1 MAKYIYNRCSTK
13 GQDYAQQMTCISAYF
28 ERYGVDAATITDT
41 IVEKQHGDVA
51 HDKRAIGRL
60 IERCERGDIIY
71 VSELSRIGRNMS
83 DVFSVVSQL
92 CERGVVII
100 QCKDGSQI
108 ENHTIAGKAILF
120 ALSLAAEIEL
130 DNIRQRTR
138 SGVQHCMQ
146 QIAEKGEYITK
157 KGTRL
162 TKWGGW
168 HNSPETMKAAQ
179 LASAMQRREN
189 MEEWQRK
196 SPAFNLVSKMMREGK
211 KYAEIEGQLSLLY
224 DANPDMWCTRQ
235 GAKVS
240 KAHISKW
247 AKYIKYQID

>member
-1 MAKYIYNRCSTK
+1 MAKYIYSRCSTK
-13 GQDYAQQMTCISAYF
+13 GQDYAQQMTCINAYF
-28 ERYGVDAATITDT
+28 ERYGIDAATITDT
-41 IVEKQHGDVA
+41 IVEKQHGDVT

-60 IERCERGDIIY
+60 IKRCERGDIIY
-71 VSELSRIGRNMS
+71 VSELSRIGRSMS
-83 DVFSVVSQL
+83 DIFDVVTQL
-92 CERGVVII
+92 CSRGVMII

-108 ENHTIAGKAILF
+108 ENNTIAGKAILF

-130 DNIRQRTR
+130 ENIRQRTR
-138 SGVQHCMQ
+138 SGVQYCMQ

-168 HNSPETMKAAQ
+168 HNNPEAMQAAH
-179 LASAMQRREN
+179 LASAIQRREN
-189 MEEWQRK
+189 LEEWQRK
-196 SPAFNLVSKMMREGK
+196 SPAFNLVAKMMREGK
-211 KYAEIEGQLSLLY
+211 KYAEIEEQLSLLY
-224 DANPDMWCTRQ
+224 DANPEMWCTRQ

-247 AKYIKYQID
+247 AKYIRYEI

>member
-13 GQDYAQQMTCISAYF
+13 GQDYAQQMTCINAYF

-60 IERCERGDIIY
+60 IDRCESGDIIY

-92 CERGVVII
+92 CEKGVAII

-130 DNIRQRTR
+130 ENIRQRTR
-138 SGVQHCMQ
+138 SGVQYCMQ
-146 QIAEKGEYITK
+146 QIAENGEYITK

-168 HNSPETMKAAQ
+168 QNNPETMKAAH
-179 LASAMQRREN
+179 LASALQRREN

-196 SPAFNLVSKMMREGK
+196 SPAFNLVAKMMRDGRS
-211 KYAEIEGQLSLLY
+211 YSEIEEQLSLLY
-224 DANPDMWCTRQ
+224 DTNPEMWGTRR

-240 KAHISKW
+240 KGQISRW
-247 AKYIKYQID
+247 AKNIKYQID